1 MFIRLLILF
10 ICIPIVEIYVLLEAG
25 ELIGLWPTIGLI
37 LLTGFAGAYLARTQ
51 GSDTAKKIQIAL
63 NNGEMPTEEL
73 LDGAMILAGG
83 LTLLTP
89 GFVTDLIGFCLLLPV
104 TRTLL
109 KEISRKWLK
118 RMVKTGQVHI
128 HYRQ

>member
-10 ICIPIVEIYVLLEAG
+10 ISVPIVEIYVLLEAG
-25 ELIGLWPTIGLI
+25 ELIGLWPTISLI
-37 LLTGFAGAYLARTQ
+37 FLTGIAGAYLARTQ

-63 NNGEMPTEEL
+63 QKGEMPTEEL

-83 LTLLTP
+83 ITLLTP
-89 GFVTDLIGFCLLLPV
+89 GFVTDLIGFSLLLPV
-104 TRTLL
+104 TRTLI
-109 KEISRKWLK
+109 KEITRKWLK
-118 RMVKTGQVHI
+118 RMVDTGQVHI